1 MSPVSWSALLTNL
14 VVTLVVTLVLITAT
28 FGIAVRRRRYDTV
41 DTFWGLGFAAVAVL
55 SFSLSAGHGEIVTRA
70 LVSGLTVIWGV
81 RLGTH
86 IQLRNNASGEDAR
99 YAALLEKGGPGRMFV
114 RVYLLQAVLLWLIST
129 PVQAAQY
136 GTGSAAGPGVIGW
149 IGVAVWLV
157 GMIFETGGDL
167 QLTRFKG
174 DPANKGK
181 VLDTGLW
188 RYTRHPNYFG
198 DACVWWGLY
207 LLACHSWPGVAT
219 VFAPLIMTAL
229 LAKGTGKPML
239 ERSMIRRRPAYA
251 DYVQRTSGFFPL
263 PPKKVRAG
271 DGAAG

>member
-1 MSPVSWSALLTNL
+1 MSPVDWAALLTNL
-14 VVTLVVTLVLITAT
+14 VATLIGTLVLITAT
-28 FGIAVRRRRYDTV
+28 FGIAVRRKRFDTV
-41 DTFWGLGFAAVAVL
+41 DTFWGLGFAVVAVL
-55 SFSLSAGHGEIVTRA
+55 SFALSAGHGDLLTRV

-86 IQLRNNASGEDAR
+86 IQLRNRGQDEDAR
-99 YAALLEKGGPGRMFV
+99 YTALLRKGGLGRMFV

-136 GTGSAAGPGVIGW
+136 GTGGPGVAGW
-149 IGVAVWLV
+149 AGVALWLV
-157 GMIFETGGDL
+157 GMVFETGGDW
-167 QLTRFKG
+167 QLTRFRA
-174 DPANKGK
+174 DPGNRGK
-181 VLDTGLW
+181 VLERGLW

-239 ERSMIRRRPAYA
+239 ERSMLRRRPAYA
-251 DYVQRTSGFFPL
+251 AYVQRTSGFFPL
-263 PPKKVRAG
+263 PPKKSVPEPAE
-271 DGAAG
+271 

>member
-1 MSPVSWSALLTNL
+1 VNPVDWSALLTNL
-14 VVTLVVTLVLITAT
+14 VVTLVVTLVLIAVT
-28 FGIAVRRRRYDTV
+28 FGIAVRRRRFDTV
-41 DTFWGLGFAAVAVL
+41 DTFWGLGFAVVAVL
-55 SFSLSAGHGEIVTRA
+55 SFALSGGHGDLLTRV
-70 LVSGLTVIWGV
+70 LVSVLTVLWGV
-81 RLGTH
+81 RLGVH
-86 IQLRNNASGEDAR
+86 IHRRNHGQEEDAR
-99 YAALLEKGGPGRMFV
+99 YAAMLRKGGLGRMFV
-114 RVYLLQAVLLWLIST
+114 RVYLLQAVLLWIISA

-136 GTGSAAGPGVIGW
+136 APGGPGVAGW
-149 IGVAVWLV
+149 LGVLVWLV
-157 GMIFETGGDL
+157 GMVFETGGDL
-167 QLTRFKG
+167 QLTRFKA

-207 LLACHSWPGVAT
+207 LLACHSWPGVGT

-239 ERSMIRRRPAYA
+239 ERSMIKRRPDYA

-263 PPKKVRAG
+263 PPKKKATT
-271 DGAAG
+271 AAG